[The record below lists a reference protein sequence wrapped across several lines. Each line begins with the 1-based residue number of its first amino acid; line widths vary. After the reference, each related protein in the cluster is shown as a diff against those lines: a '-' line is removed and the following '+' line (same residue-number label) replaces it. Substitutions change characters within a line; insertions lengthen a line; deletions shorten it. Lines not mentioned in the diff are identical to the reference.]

1 MRLTDETEY
10 GEPFVPPEEPALE
23 KMKRRPQGPLFHVR
37 VMLLFALGLLFGLL
51 IGEGLSVSL
60 AVAAAIVSL
69 LAAVFVVRL
78 KRFLWLALMLVVM
91 AAGILRVGLIGPGV
105 VPEGKGTVTG
115 RVCEPAQRRE
125 DGTYRVYLE
134 RAALNGDPISGRLR
148 LYGAFFNEPR
158 YGQLVSAAASVQR
171 SDGEYRLNDRYNGVY
186 AVAFARETARVV
198 GETAPDGYGRLL
210 ALRETIGARVSALFP
225 NAPGEAKGM
234 LLGDVSDIRE
244 DTLLAFRNT
253 GITHLLSV
261 SGLHVSLL
269 AVAFSLF
276 FRRNAWV
283 RFAAVALF
291 GAFYAAITAFSPPVV
306 RSLIMLLVALLAF
319 PLQRR
324 LDVVSSISAAFV
336 LILLYNPYS
345 LWNAGFQLSFVA
357 VLSMALLAPVFQR
370 PLSGLGS
377 SASGLVAASFAVVIG
392 TLPTTC
398 LFFEQA
404 QFLSIVTNLFVIPIS
419 SVFLIPAFVGTVLSY
434 VWFPL
439 GNAVCWIARLALDV
453 VLAIARYGGS
463 LTLNIPAPPAAAYLL
478 WLFAMFLGSR
488 LCLHSPLRRAIYSVS
503 AFALAS
509 LLWVLFPKT
518 V

>member
-1 MRLTDETEY
+1 MQLEQQTEY
-10 GEPFVPPEEPALE
+10 DEPTIPTEDVPPEAA
-23 KMKRRPQGPLFHVR
+23 KRRPQGPLFHVR
-37 VMLLFALGLLFGLL
+37 AMLLLALGLLCGLL
-51 IGEGLSVSL
+51 ISEGLSVPL
-60 AVAAAIVSL
+60 AVAAAVVAL
-69 LAAVFVVRL
+69 MAAVFVLRL
-78 KRFLWLALMLVVM
+78 KRFLWLAGIFAVM
-91 AAGILRVGLIGPGV
+91 AVGILRVGLIGPGV

-115 RVCEPAQRRE
+115 RVCEPAELRD

-134 RAALNGDPISGRLR
+134 SAALNGNPVSGRVR
-148 LYGAFFNEPR
+148 LYGKFSDEPR
-158 YGQLVSAAASVQR
+158 YGQMVSTSASVQR
-171 SDGEYRLNDRYNGVY
+171 SSGEYRLNDRYQGVY
-186 AVAFARETARVV
+186 AVAFARKTAQIV
-198 GETAPDGYGRLL
+198 GETPQNGYGRLL
-210 ALRETIGARVSALFP
+210 ALRENIGAKIAALFP
-225 NAPGEAKGM
+225 ESSGVAKGM
-234 LLGDVSDIRE
+234 LLGDVTDIDE

-283 RFAAVALF
+283 RFGAVAVF

-306 RSLIMLLVALLAF
+306 RSLLMLLIALLAF

-357 VLSMALLAPVFQR
+357 VLSMVLLAPAFQR
-370 PLSGLGS
+370 PLAGLGS
-377 SASGLVAASFAVVIG
+377 SASGLIGASFAVVIG

-398 LFFEQA
+398 LFFQQA

-419 SVFLIPAFVGTVLSY
+419 SVFLIPAFVGTALAY

-453 VLAIARYGGS
+453 ILAFARYGGS
-463 LTLNIPAPPAAAYLL
+463 LSLNLPTPPGTTYLL
-478 WLFAMFLGSR
+478 WLLALFLGSR
-488 LCLHSPLRRAIYSVS
+488 LCLHSPARRAIYSVS
-503 AFALAS
+503 AFALAL
-509 LLWVLFPKT
+509 LLWILFPKA